1 MKKEINYVEVVC
13 KTINTFRQNGF
24 DLNDFVKESGI
35 PKVKSM
41 FIIRKLK
48 KYGIIYFVE
57 NRYKVCNPALPVYIK
72 QFTIP
77 VQSAL
82 DSYYNAIGS
91 DKKLSEL
98 QESDSIKSNE
108 SISIKSAPVT
118 SVPIRSNSSKSDS
131 ELTEELCIEF
141 LKATGKYQIY
151 KKSVEWNLI

>member
-1 MKKEINYVEVVC
+1 MKNEINYVEVVC
-13 KTINTFRQNGF
+13 RTINTFRQNGF
-24 DLNDFVKESGI
+24 DLNDFIKESGI

-48 KYGIIYFVE
+48 KYGIIYSIDTK
-57 NRYKVCNPALPVYIK
+57 YKVSNPTLPVYIK

-98 QESDSIKSNE
+98 QEPDSIKSNE
-108 SISIKSAPVT
+108 SISIKSTPVT
-118 SVPIRSNSSKSDS
+118 STPIKSDS

>member
-1 MKKEINYVEVVC
+1 MKNEINYVEVVC
-13 KTINTFRQNGF
+13 RTINTFRQNGF
-24 DLNDFVKESGI
+24 DLNDFIKESGI

-48 KYGIIYFVE
+48 KYGIIYVVDTK
-57 NRYKVCNPALPVYIK
+57 YKVSNPALPVYIK

-98 QESDSIKSNE
+98 QEPDSIKSNE
-108 SISIKSAPVT
+108 SISIKSTPVT
-118 SVPIRSNSSKSDS
+118 STLIKSDS
-131 ELTEELCIEF
+131 KLTEELCIEF

-151 KKSVEWNLI
+151 KKSIEWNLI